1 MEMGLQ
7 DVWGPLLA
15 WDLFLGGAGAAAYV
29 IGVAALWLGGK
40 YLRLAKPGIFSG
52 PPLVAI
58 GALLLLLELGNP
70 TRFYLGFLRPGSS
83 MMSVGI
89 LIISVFIVLGFLHIL
104 FSLFPKIGV
113 KEGALRWLGLVA
125 AVLGVGIMLYTGLL
139 LGLVKAVPFWNTPM
153 LPLLF
158 LVSALIS
165 GAGVVILI
173 AGLQRWVAP
182 KAVKAE
188 EVGESV
194 GSLVPTVVLLLVVEL
209 LVLFLLVFLTNS
221 SNVVAAESA
230 KFLVSGAYATAF
242 WVGVVVVG
250 VALPLVLV
258 LWVASRRGKMGL
270 GRVVDVSTLAAF
282 CLLVGGLI
290 LRYAV
295 VAAGA
300 NVSSL
305 L

>member
-1 MEMGLQ
+1 MGLQ

-15 WDLFLGGAGAAAYV
+15 WDLFLGGAGAAAYI
-29 IGVAALWLGGK
+29 IGVVALWLGGK
-40 YLRLAKPGIFSG
+40 YLRLAKPGIFAG
-52 PPLVAI
+52 PPLVAL

-70 TRFYLGFLRPGSS
+70 LRAWMGFLRPGSS

-89 LIISVFIVLGFLHIL
+89 LLISLFIVLGFLHIL
-104 FSLFPKIGV
+104 FLLFPKLGV
-113 KEGALRWLGLVA
+113 KAGLLKLLGTVT
-125 AVLGVGIMLYTGLL
+125 AVIGLGVILYTGLL

-158 LVSALIS
+158 LVSALLS
-165 GAGVVILI
+165 GAGVVILV

-182 KAVKAE
+182 KKVKAE

-194 GSLVPTVVLLLVVEL
+194 GGLVPTVVLLLVVEL
-209 LVLFLLVFLTNS
+209 LVLFLLLFLTNGGS
-221 SNVVAAESA
+221 VVAATSA
-230 KFLVSGAYATAF
+230 KFLLSGAYATAF

-250 VALPLVLV
+250 VVLPLLLV
-258 LWVASRRGKMGL
+258 LWVLGRRGKMTL
-270 GRVVDVSTLAAF
+270 GRAVDISTLAAF